1 MEFTPTASQTDVV
14 LGQPLHFITPHK
26 KESLMS
32 PTLKIVIPMAGFG
45 SRMRPHTWSRPK
57 QLLRVANNTALGH
70 VLETLS
76 TVPDPDNVEFVFII
90 GYLGDQMKP
99 YMDENYPQYK
109 VHYIWQ
115 REMKGQSHAIYQC
128 KDVLG
133 GPMLMVFADTLI
145 ETNLSF
151 LATETAGG
159 VAWVR
164 EVPDPR
170 RFGVAEVGADG
181 WVTRLI
187 EKPPTIENNLAV
199 VGFYYFADSLQ
210 LLSAIEE
217 QMARNIQLKNEY
229 FLADAV
235 NILLEQGM
243 KMKVNRVDT
252 WLDTGTPDATLDT
265 NRFLLDHGRDNTSE
279 AAARPGVTVIPP
291 VYIHPS
297 ARVDASVIGPH
308 TALGANVTVSDA
320 TLRGSIVEDNAEIAN
335 AVLDASLVGKRTKV
349 SGVNGSVNVGDDSVV
364 QV

>member
-1 MEFTPTASQTDVV
+1 MSQ
-14 LGQPLHFITPHK
+14 
-26 KESLMS
+26 
-32 PTLKIVIPMAGFG
+32 TLKIVVPMAGFG

-70 VLETLS
+70 VLDTLS
-76 TVPDPDNVEFVFII
+76 TVPDPTNVEFVFII

-99 YMDENYPQYK
+99 YMDAHYPQYK

-133 GPMLMVFADTLI
+133 GPMLMVFADTLV

-159 VAWVR
+159 VAWVQP
-164 EVPDPR
+164 VPDPR

-187 EKPPTIENNLAV
+187 EKPPTVENNLAV
-199 VGFYYFADSLQ
+199 VGFYYFADSLE
-210 LLSAIEE
+210 LLSAIED
-217 QMARNIQLKNEY
+217 QMARNIQLKNEF

-235 NILLEQGM
+235 NIMLARGM
-243 KMKVNRVDT
+243 KMKTVQVDS
-252 WLDTGTPDATLDT
+252 WLDTGTPDAMLET
-265 NRFLLDHGRDNTSE
+265 NQYLLDHARDNTPQ
-279 AAARPGVTVIPP
+279 AATRPGVTVIPP
-291 VYIHPS
+291 VYIHPT

-308 TALGANVTVSDA
+308 TAIGANATVSGS
-320 TLRGSIVEDNAEIAN
+320 TLRGSIVEDNAEITN
-335 AVLDASLVGKRTKV
+335 SVLETSLIGKRAKV
-349 SGVNGSVNVGDDSVV
+349 SGVNGSVNVGDDSIV
-364 QV
+364 QA

>member
-1 MEFTPTASQTDVV
+1 
-14 LGQPLHFITPHK
+14 
-26 KESLMS
+26 
-32 PTLKIVIPMAGFG
+32 AGFG

-76 TVPDPDNVEFVFII
+76 TVPDPNNVEFIFII
-90 GYLGDQMKP
+90 GYLGEQMKP

-145 ETNLSF
+145 ETNLGF
-151 LATETAGG
+151 LANETAGG
-159 VAWVR
+159 VAWVKP
-164 EVPDPR
+164 VPDPR
-170 RFGVAEVGADG
+170 RFGVAEVGEDG
-181 WVTRLI
+181 WVKRLI
-187 EKPPTIENNLAV
+187 EKPPTMENNLAV
-199 VGFYYFADSLQ
+199 VGFYYFADSME

-235 NILLEQGM
+235 NIMLARGM
-243 KMKVNRVDT
+243 KMKTVKVDT

-265 NRFLLDHGRDNTSE
+265 NHFLLDNGRDNS
-279 AAARPGVTVIPP
+279 ADASRAGVTIIPP
-291 VYIHPS
+291 VYIHPT
-297 ARVDASVIGPH
+297 ARVEASVIGPY
-308 TALGANVTVSDA
+308 AAVGANVTV
-320 TLRGSIVEDNAEIAN
+320 TGSVIRDSIIEDQAEISN
-335 AVLDASLVGKRTKV
+335 SILDTSLIGKRAK
-349 SGVNGSVNVGDDSVV
+349 VNGLTGNLNVGDDSVV
-364 QV
+364 KA

>member
-1 MEFTPTASQTDVV
+1 
-14 LGQPLHFITPHK
+14 
-26 KESLMS
+26 
-32 PTLKIVIPMAGFG
+32 MAGFG

-76 TVPDPDNVEFVFII
+76 TVPDPSNVEFVFII
-90 GYLGDQMKP
+90 GYLGEQIKP
-99 YMDENYPQYK
+99 YMDTHYPQYK

-151 LATETAGG
+151 LANETAGG
-159 VAWVR
+159 VAWVK

-187 EKPPTIENNLAV
+187 EKPSSMENNLVV
-199 VGFYYFADSLQ
+199 VGFYYFADSLD

-235 NILLEQGM
+235 NILLERGM

-252 WLDTGTPDATLDT
+252 WLDTGTPDATLET
-265 NRFLLDHGRDNTSE
+265 NQFLLKHGRENTSE
-279 AAARPGVTVIPP
+279 AASRSGVTVIPP
-291 VYIHPS
+291 VYIHPT
-297 ARVDASVIGPH
+297 ARVEASVIGPH
-308 TALGANVTVSDA
+308 TAIGANATVSGSV
-320 TLRGSIVEDNAEIAN
+320 LRDSIVEDQAEITHAI
-335 AVLDASLVGKRTKV
+335 LDTSLIGKRAKV
-349 SGVNGSVNVGDDSVV
+349 AGVHGSVNVGDDNLV
-364 QV
+364 QG

>member
-1 MEFTPTASQTDVV
+1 
-14 LGQPLHFITPHK
+14 
-26 KESLMS
+26 
-32 PTLKIVIPMAGFG
+32 
-45 SRMRPHTWSRPK
+45 MRPHTWSRPK

-70 VLETLS
+70 VLQTLN
-76 TVPDPDNVEFVFII
+76 TVPDPDNVEFIFII

-99 YMDENYPQYK
+99 YMDTHYPQYK
-109 VHYIWQ
+109 VHYVWQ

-128 KDVLG
+128 KDLLG

-151 LATETAGG
+151 LANEEAGG

-217 QMARNIQLKNEY
+217 QMERSIQLKNEY
-229 FLADAV
+229 FLTDAV
-235 NILLEQGM
+235 NIMLERGM
-243 KMKVNRVDT
+243 KMKVNRVET
-252 WLDTGTPDATLDT
+252 WLDTGTPDALLDT
-265 NRFLLDHGRDNTSE
+265 NRFLLANERANGGEPDR
-279 AAARPGVTVIPP
+279 AGVVIVPP

-297 ARVDASVIGPH
+297 ARVENSEIGPH
-308 TALGANVTVSDA
+308 TAIGADVIISGSSISN
-320 TLRGSIVEDNAEIAN
+320 SIVEDQVEILES
-335 AVLDASLVGKRTKV
+335 VLEGSLIGKRAKV
-349 SGVNGSVNVGDDSVV
+349 KGVTGSVNIGDDSSVG
-364 QV
+364 

>member
-1 MEFTPTASQTDVV
+1 
-14 LGQPLHFITPHK
+14 
-26 KESLMS
+26 MS
-32 PTLKIVIPMAGFG
+32 HTLKIVVPMAGFG

-57 QLLRVANNTALGH
+57 QLLRVAHNTTLGH
-70 VLETLS
+70 VLETLG
-76 TVPDPDNVEFVFII
+76 TVPDPKNVEFIFIV
-90 GYLGDQMKP
+90 GYLGEQMKP

-159 VAWVR
+159 VAWVK

-170 RFGVAEVGADG
+170 RFGVTEVGQDG

-187 EKPPTIENNLAV
+187 EKPQTMDNNLAV
-199 VGFYYFADSLQ
+199 VGFYYFADSLE

-217 QMARNIQLKNEY
+217 QMTRNIQLKNEF
-229 FLADAV
+229 FLTDAV
-235 NILLEQGM
+235 NILIERGM
-243 KMKVNRVDT
+243 KMKVSRVDT

-265 NRFLLDHGRDNTSE
+265 NRFLLEHGGDNSPE
-279 AAARPGVTVIPP
+279 AARAGVTVIPP
-291 VYIHPS
+291 VYIHPT
-297 ARVDASVIGPH
+297 ARVEASVIGPH
-308 TALGANVTVSDA
+308 TALGANVTV
-320 TLRGSIVEDNAEIAN
+320 TGSVIRNSIIEDQAEITN
-335 AVLDASLVGKRTKV
+335 AVLDSSLIGKRAK
-349 SGVNGSVNVGDDSVV
+349 VNGQVGTLNIGDDSVLAP
-364 QV
+364 